1 MNSYIFDI
9 HINCC
14 FVADDLAE
22 DKYKYDLLEAGP
34 QDLRALHRTGSNLS
48 IHRIVENLNRELEA
62 IESVNAYIGT
72 IDENGSIEIEISE
85 EYGDILQAF
94 TIRASRKRL
103 RRLKEVTAYNVAQ
116 HLNCD
121 EEVDILQ
128 IPNSLKKLVRQF
140 VIKFSGDYIFDLN
153 EN

>member
-1 MNSYIFDI
+1 MLI
-9 HINCC
+9 
-14 FVADDLAE
+14 L
-22 DKYKYDLLEAGP
+22 
-34 QDLRALHRTGSNLS
+34 
-48 IHRIVENLNRELEA
+48 
-62 IESVNAYIGT
+62 
-72 IDENGSIEIEISE
+72 ENGSIEIEISE
-85 EYGDILQAF
+85 ENGDILQAF

-103 RRLKEVTAYNVAQ
+103 RRLKEVAAYNVAQ

-121 EEVDILQ
+121 EEADNLQ

>member
-1 MNSYIFDI
+1 M
-9 HINCC
+9 
-14 FVADDLAE
+14 
-22 DKYKYDLLEAGP
+22 
-34 QDLRALHRTGSNLS
+34 
-48 IHRIVENLNRELEA
+48 
-62 IESVNAYIGT
+62 NAYIGT
-72 IDENGSIEIEISE
+72 IDENGSIEIDISE
-85 EYGDILQAF
+85 EHGDILQAF
-94 TIRASRKRL
+94 TIRANRKRL
-103 RRLKEVTAYNVAQ
+103 RRLKEVAAYNVAQ

>member
-1 MNSYIFDI
+1 MILF
-9 HINCC
+9 
-14 FVADDLAE
+14 L
-22 DKYKYDLLEAGP
+22 
-34 QDLRALHRTGSNLS
+34 RTGSKLS
-48 IHRIVENLNRELEA
+48 IQRIVENLNRELEA

-85 EYGDILQAF
+85 EHEDILQAF

-103 RRLKEVTAYNVAQ
+103 RRLKEVAAYNVAQ